1 MQLRLSHWSST
12 SPESSAEAMRRTCA
26 MPKDSTSL
34 SYGRVVHKHARHNNC
49 MGDFDQA
56 PNIAAGRG
64 TVVNFQNYP
73 HTARLRAELTRLMN
87 APTPLVGEL
96 NHYFDANKCGIGWHG
111 ACAGLDPCPLRATRD
126 SPAFLYPRV
135 RR

>member
-1 MQLRLSHWSST
+1 MNKS
-12 SPESSAEAMRRTCA
+12 
-26 MPKDSTSL
+26 
-34 SYGRVVHKHARHNNC
+34 ARHNNC

-64 TVVNFQNYP
+64 TVVKFQDYP

-111 ACAGLDPCPLRATRD
+111 ACAGLDAGTSRAPATHD
-126 SPAFLYPRV
+126 SPTVPESRFSGPPAH
-135 RR
+135 RRSSSSCTWAAPSSKSSSCR